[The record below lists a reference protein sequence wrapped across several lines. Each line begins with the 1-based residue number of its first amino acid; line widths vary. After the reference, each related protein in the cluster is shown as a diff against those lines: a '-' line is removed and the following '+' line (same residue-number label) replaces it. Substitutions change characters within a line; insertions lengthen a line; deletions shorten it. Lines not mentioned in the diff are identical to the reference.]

1 MPCANTGALKT
12 SFTGNWMLCSV
23 KINIIRKETLRLLK
37 QADMGKRVS
46 LRRKMA
52 KAAMNNDSMPAIF
65 AQK

>member
-1 MPCANTGALKT
+1 
-12 SFTGNWMLCSV
+12 MLCSV